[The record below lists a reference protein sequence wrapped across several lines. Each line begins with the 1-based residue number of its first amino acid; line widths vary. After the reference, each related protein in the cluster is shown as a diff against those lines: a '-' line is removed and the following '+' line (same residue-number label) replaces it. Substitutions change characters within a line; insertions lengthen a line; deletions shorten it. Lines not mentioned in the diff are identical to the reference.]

1 MQYRCHV
8 LRARYPLMETT
19 GPTGAPPLPATAATP
34 ATTAVQW
41 QTGQLLQATVTE
53 SRIGSVLLAIGN
65 RQVSA
70 ETSLPLGKGQQLTLQ
85 VRSLG
90 EQPVL
95 KITAG
100 LIESPL
106 AALTRQLLPR
116 QAPLTPLLA
125 SMKLLAQHPATPA
138 PAQLNKLVGNI
149 IRQLPDIQTASS
161 RTGLQR
167 SIADSGVFLERRLL
181 QTPAS
186 SSAPLAINTDF
197 KANLLRLVQLV
208 RNWPGT
214 GNQNSAAGTR
224 PSGTPPAL
232 TGQPAP
238 ATAAPASTNTPP
250 IFTATPATTTATPV
264 TPTATAASQNSPPT
278 ASPDQL
284 QRAVRAG
291 IPNRATADTAARP
304 TTAALPAAATTTAS
318 STANTASTGTA
329 IPGGDLA
336 PPLRGTLPVPQSAVQ
351 VSLEA
356 LNRLGNFRTDLL
368 QQTEAALARIQLHQ
382 LAALP
387 REAERGLLEWLFDLP
402 IRRGDEID
410 LWALRL
416 YREDHEK
423 KQQQQRQIPVWS
435 VQLAFDLPGLGPVQ
449 AQVQLQGEQVS
460 TRFWTQQPDSL
471 PLFREHL
478 HELRSL
484 LHEAGLEVGELDCQP
499 GPRPAIRPGAGTPL
513 LREKA

>member
-1 MQYRCHV
+1 
-8 LRARYPLMETT
+8 METT
-19 GPTGAPPLPATAATP
+19 GPTGAPRLPATAAGTS
-34 ATTAVQW
+34 TAAAQW

-70 ETSLPLGKGQQLTLQ
+70 ETSLPLEKGQQLTLQ

-90 EQPVL
+90 AQPVL

-100 LIESPL
+100 LGESPL
-106 AALTRQLLPR
+106 AALTRQLLPQ

-125 SMKLLAQHPATPA
+125 SIKLLAQHPATPA
-138 PAQLNKLVGNI
+138 PAQLNTLVRNI
-149 IRQLPDIQTASS
+149 IRQLPDVQAATTG
-161 RTGLQR
+161 TGLKQA
-167 SIADSGVFLERRLL
+167 IADSGVFLERRLL
-181 QTPAS
+181 QTPAPGA
-186 SSAPLAINTDF
+186 APPAVNSDF

-214 GNQNSAAGTR
+214 GHQGSTAGAR
-224 PSGTPPAL
+224 PSGTPVTPGAPPVPVTGSGPTGTAL
-232 TGQPAP
+232 P
-238 ATAAPASTNTPP
+238 ATATPP
-250 IFTATPATTTATPV
+250 
-264 TPTATAASQNSPPT
+264 PTAQNAPPT

-291 IPNRATADTAARP
+291 VPARAATDTARP
-304 TTAALPAAATTTAS
+304 APAAPPAAGSTTAAAG
-318 STANTASTGTA
+318 STATPGVVT
-329 IPGGDLA
+329 PGGDPA
-336 PPLRGTLPVPQSAVQ
+336 PPLRGTQPVPQSAVQ
-351 VSLEA
+351 VSLEV

-368 QQTEAALARIQLHQ
+368 QQAEAALARIQLHQ

-402 IRRGDEID
+402 IRRGDDIN
-410 LWALRL
+410 LWSLRL
-416 YREDHEK
+416 YRDGREQA
-423 KQQQQRQIPVWS
+423 QQQDPQTPRWS

-460 TRFWTQQPDSL
+460 TRFWTEQPDSL

-478 HELRSL
+478 HELRGL
-484 LHEAGLEVGELDCQP
+484 LQQAGLEVGELDCQP
-499 GPRPAIRPGAGTPL
+499 GPRPAVKPAAGAL
-513 LREKA
+513 QLSEKA